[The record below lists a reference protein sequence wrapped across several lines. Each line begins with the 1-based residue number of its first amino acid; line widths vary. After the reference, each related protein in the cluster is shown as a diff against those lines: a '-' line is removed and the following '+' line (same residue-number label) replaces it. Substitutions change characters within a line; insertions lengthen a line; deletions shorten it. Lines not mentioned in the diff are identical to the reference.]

1 MKKVKI
7 GISQVYTCSGSS
19 FFFFFL
25 TAKIR
30 SLVEYYVLSTIII
43 RLYINYY
50 CYYLI
55 YEIVKKEKLLYG
67 LTVKFANLV
76 SDFVKY
82 IFSWLKFLPY
92 PGKKKRND
100 ATDFRRIIE
109 RRRNIRLFYNRTRLQ
124 NILIETDGNLI
135 IIIWLLDE

>member
-1 MKKVKI
+1 MLW
-7 GISQVYTCSGSS
+7 
-19 FFFFFL
+19 FFIFLFFL

-82 IFSWLKFLPY
+82 IFS
-92 PGKKKRND
+92 
-100 ATDFRRIIE
+100 
-109 RRRNIRLFYNRTRLQ
+109 
-124 NILIETDGNLI
+124 
-135 IIIWLLDE
+135 